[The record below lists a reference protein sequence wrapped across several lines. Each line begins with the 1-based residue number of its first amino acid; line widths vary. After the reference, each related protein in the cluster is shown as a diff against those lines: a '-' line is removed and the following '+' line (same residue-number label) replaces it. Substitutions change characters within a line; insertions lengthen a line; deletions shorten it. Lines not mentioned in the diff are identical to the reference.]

1 MWLAFYHTEIQNE
14 SSENWFTNVSALK
27 IEKSKSRHSPL
38 AHIHQWVQRPHGVTG
53 VHVGS
58 LHWPILMINFS
69 PTFFGEC
76 QQTKL
81 FTFRTWHD
89 SSKTSLLL
97 SFRGVEEKKNYLH
110 REEKE
115 RKHVDTDN
123 TTHIYIYIFSKGAK
137 LIGLLCQ
144 HKFFFLFFS
153 LNSQ

>member
-1 MWLAFYHTEIQNE
+1 LKKAKVDTLLWHTSINGFRGHMVDWWSCQQ
-14 SSENWFTNVSALK
+14 
-27 IEKSKSRHSPL
+27 SPL
-38 AHIHQWVQRPHGVTG
+38 THTHDQFFSDIFWWVSTNETLHI
-53 VHVGS
+53 
-58 LHWPILMINFS
+58 
-69 PTFFGEC
+69 
-76 QQTKL
+76 
-81 FTFRTWHD
+81 FRTWHD